1 MPLQKIISKIKS
13 NNNNEIPY
21 YLEREFW
28 GFMISFSLLPS
39 IWITISALG
48 INIYLMLQYL
58 FAMVYGFLIIITF
71 NLLNFSNLNIIF
83 YALLYYIILGLF
95 LFSIIFFSGILNP
108 NSIGS
113 KNSPDNISILS
124 TSIYTF
130 PSVVVPVSFA
140 NFTPSVILL
149 KTNLK
154 LPSKFSSVIFFNF
167 KLAYLTPVF
176 GSYAPPVLNT

>member
-95 LFSIIFFSGILNP
+95 FYLTFKKKKVIIIFPIIIIIIIISSLGLWNGALFAMAD
-108 NSIGS
+108 NS
-113 KNSPDNISILS
+113 
-124 TSIYTF
+124 
-130 PSVVVPVSFA
+130 
-140 NFTPSVILL
+140 
-149 KTNLK
+149 
-154 LPSKFSSVIFFNF
+154 
-167 KLAYLTPVF
+167 
-176 GSYAPPVLNT
+176 